1 MLLKIIFHDMVIIV
15 VTIIFY
21 KILLV
26 IEITSATVDALLNKV
41 GKIK

>member
-41 GKIK
+41 AKIK

>member
-1 MLLKIIFHDMVIIV
+1 MLLKIVFHDMVVIV

-41 GKIK
+41 QNIK

>member
-1 MLLKIIFHDMVIIV
+1 MGIIV

-41 GKIK
+41 QNIK